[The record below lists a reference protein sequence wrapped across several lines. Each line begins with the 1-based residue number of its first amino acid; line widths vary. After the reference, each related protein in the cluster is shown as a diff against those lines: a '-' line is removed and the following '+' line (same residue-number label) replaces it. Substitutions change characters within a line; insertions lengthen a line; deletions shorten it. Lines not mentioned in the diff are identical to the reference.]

1 MSQTVYLLRHG
12 RTEANRRR
20 LYCGSTDLPLSPEG
34 TAELRRL
41 AERGGYPPIAGL
53 RVITS
58 GLRRTAET
66 LFAIYGPVPFET
78 EPGFREMDFGDFE
91 GKSYEMLRD
100 DPAYQAWIA
109 GDNEKNRCPNGESGA
124 DMTRRVLA
132 AWERVVRDGRDAL
145 LVIHGGSIAAI
156 LQSLEPERGESRYR
170 LQPENGHGWRL
181 TLQNGVLLQKTPFP
195 EE

>member
-1 MSQTVYLLRHG
+1 MSQTIYLLRHG

-34 TAELRRL
+34 AAELRRL

-66 LFAIYGPVPFET
+66 LLAIYGPVPFAP

-91 GKSYEMLRD
+91 GKSYELLRD
-100 DPAYQAWIA
+100 DPAYQAWIT
-109 GDNEKNRCPNGESGA
+109 GENEQNRCPHGESGA
-124 DMTRRVLA
+124 DMTRRPGKG
-132 AWERVVRDGRDAL
+132 WSGTDGT
-145 LVIHGGSIAAI
+145 GS
-156 LQSLEPERGESRYR
+156 S
-170 LQPENGHGWRL
+170 
-181 TLQNGVLLQKTPFP
+181 
-195 EE
+195 

>member
-34 TAELRRL
+34 MAELRRL
-41 AERGGYPPIAGL
+41 AARGGYPPITGL

-66 LFAIYGPVPFET
+66 LLAIYGPTPFET

-100 DPAYQAWIA
+100 DGAYQAWIA

-145 LVIHGGSIAAI
+145 LVIHGGPIAAI

-170 LQPENGHGWRL
+170 LQPENGHGWRV
-181 TLQNGVLLQKTPFP
+181 TLQTGVLLQKTPFP